1 MGGDEPGSRRPG
13 QDNRRGKRTGRSSGS
28 GHAGPGR
35 RLWGARVSFTLNRAL
50 LGAAVGRLH
59 LVKSDANEDGIG
71 IGLLIEAGLVAALT
85 ASHVGLNRGL
95 VDRVNAG
102 VIELEMV
109 PQGILAERIRAG
121 GAGLGGVLSD
131 VGAGTLI
138 AEGKTGVSV
147 DGRDYLV
154 EPAIRG
160 DLALIRAARADC
172 FGNLIYRNA
181 ARNFNPL
188 MAMAADYVVAE
199 AEEIVDTGE
208 LPPNEV
214 HTPGVFIDAV
224 VQTDPGAE
232 AAA

>member
-1 MGGDEPGSRRPG
+1 MSLGLAGLDKTTDVASALDGRLVPAMRVLVGGFGE
-13 QDNRRGKRTGRSSGS
+13 RGF
-28 GHAGPGR
+28 P
-35 RLWGARVSFTLNRAL
+35 FTLNRAL
-50 LGAAVGRLH
+50 LGAAVGRLQ
-59 LVKSDANEDGIG
+59 LVKSDGNEDGIG

-160 DLALIRAARADC
+160 DLALIRAARADR

-224 VQTDPGAE
+224 VQADPGAE